1 MKVFWSWQ
9 SDHDA
14 DISHYFVR
22 NALNDAIKSLKV
34 PSGLEEPSETDRRV
48 QLHLDHDTKGRTGWV
63 DITVAIFE
71 KIEASSV
78 FVADVTPVAE
88 SRSKLDKGGKE
99 VGLRPIM
106 NPNVAIE
113 LGYALKALDWS
124 KIIPIMNTAYGSVD
138 RMPFDVDRS
147 RRWAMTYDLKEGASE
162 DEIKV
167 ARKKLAD
174 EFAYAL
180 KSYLTA
186 PVDQPAFEGTP
197 PKIPPGLFFE
207 KNETLGV
214 IRNDPALQ
222 GVELALTFPARS
234 YLYVRVIP
242 AEPLAVPLNENMLQN
257 TIGRYSSFGGGLGLI
272 QPNAYGY
279 AMSDVHG
286 ANRTIDFMTQYIRN
300 GEIWGINGEVIR
312 RGDRKD
318 ENWVEAQLV
327 EDLLIE
333 CLVLYG
339 EFATTYSKIK
349 FPVKVEAGLV
359 GVKGRRL
366 VYHGGLLSG
375 LGTMDQPNVIYTAS
389 LTDLGRPHVMEFV
402 KNFAIKMHNN
412 SGVTRPAGLFN
423 RW

>member
-14 DISHYFVR
+14 SISHYFVR
-22 NALNDAIKSLKV
+22 DALNDAIKTLRE
-34 PSGLEEPSETDRRV
+34 PSGLEEPSETDRRT
-48 QLHLDHDTKGRTGWV
+48 QLHLDHDTKGKTGWV

-71 KIEASSV
+71 KIEASGV
-78 FVADVTPVAE
+78 FIADVTPVAE
-88 SRSKLDKGGKE
+88 SKSKLDKAGKE

-106 NPNVAIE
+106 NPNVAVE
-113 LGYALKALDWS
+113 MGYALKALDWS

-147 RRWAMTYDLKEGASE
+147 RRWAMTYNLKEGASK
-162 DEIKV
+162 DEIKDV
-167 ARKKLAD
+167 RKKLAD

-180 KSYLTA
+180 KTYLAA
-186 PVDQPAFEGTP
+186 PVSQPAFEGTP

-207 KNETLGV
+207 NNETLGV
-214 IRNDPALQ
+214 IRNNPALQ
-222 GVELALTFPARS
+222 GKELPLTFPARS
-234 YLYVRVIP
+234 FLYLRVIP
-242 AEPLAVPLNENMLQN
+242 AEPLAIPLNEQMLQN
-257 TIGRYSSFGGGLGLI
+257 TIGKYSSFGGGLGLI

-279 AMSDVHG
+279 AMSDVNG
-286 ANRTIDFMTQYIRN
+286 PNCSIDFMTQYFRN

-312 RGDRKD
+312 RGNRND
-318 ENWVEAQLV
+318 ENWLEAMLV
-327 EDLLIE
+327 EDMLLV
-333 CLVLYG
+333 CLELYG
-339 EFATTYSKIK
+339 EFSTIHSKIK
-349 FPVKVEAGLV
+349 LPAKVEAGLV

-375 LGTMDQPNVIYTAS
+375 LGTMDQSNVIYSATVKE
-389 LTDLGRPHVMEFV
+389 LGRPQVMEFV

-412 SGVTRPAGLFN
+412 SGVPRPPGLFN

>member
-22 NALNDAIKSLKV
+22 DALNDAIKTLKE
-34 PSGLEEPSETDRRV
+34 PSGLEEPSDTDRRM
-48 QLHLDHDTKGRTGWV
+48 QLHLDHDTKGKTGWV

-71 KIEASSV
+71 KIEASGV
-78 FVADVTPVAE
+78 FIADVTPVVQ
-88 SRSKLDKGGKE
+88 SKSKLDKDNKE
-99 VGLRPIM
+99 VGLRPYES
-106 NPNVAIE
+106 NVAVE

-147 RRWAMTYDLKEGASE
+147 RRWAMTYNLKEGASK
-162 DEIKV
+162 DEIRN

-174 EFAYAL
+174 GFAYAL
-180 KSYLTA
+180 KTHLAA
-186 PVDQPAFEGTP
+186 PVNKPAFEGTP

-207 KNETLGV
+207 NDETLGV
-214 IRNDPALQ
+214 IRNNPTLQ
-222 GVELALTFPARS
+222 GKELALTFPARS
-234 YLYVRVIP
+234 YLYLRVIP
-242 AEPLAVPLNENMLQN
+242 AEPLAIPLNEQMLQH
-257 TIGRYSSFGGGLGLI
+257 TIGKYSSFGGGLGLI

-279 AMSDVHG
+279 GMSDVNG
-286 ANRTIDFMTQYIRN
+286 PNGTIDFMTQYFRN

-312 RGDRKD
+312 RGNRND
-318 ENWVEAQLV
+318 ENWLEAMLV
-327 EDLLIE
+327 EDMLLV
-333 CLVLYG
+333 CLELYG
-339 EFATTYSKIK
+339 EFATICSKIK

-366 VYHGGLLSG
+366 VYQGGVLSG
-375 LGTMDQPNVIYTAS
+375 LGTMDQPNVIYTA
-389 LTDLGRPHVMEFV
+389 TTRELGRPQVMEFV

-412 SGVTRPAGLFN
+412 SGVPRPAGLFS